1 MLGSR
6 KHILLLSILF
16 HSLAVCIIVFGSI
29 INFHQYKIWGKPL
42 IPQFVGIKR
51 DIDKATK
58 DLSHGNLIQK
68 HDFTPKF
75 SLLSAGILPVEI
87 SRHSSGTAIM
97 TTFDLCY
104 KVPEHQHLTSSGLRA
119 PPLS

>member
-1 MLGSR
+1 MSGCR
-6 KHILLLSILF
+6 KHIKLLAILF
-16 HSLAVCIIVFGSI
+16 HSLAICIIVFGSI

-58 DLSHGNLIQK
+58 VLSGGNLIQK
-68 HDFTPKF
+68 HDFTQKF
-75 SLLSAGILPVEI
+75 SPLSAGILPVEI

-97 TTFDLCY
+97 TNFDLCY
-104 KVPEHQHLTSSGLRA
+104 KVPEMQHLTSSGLRA
-119 PPLS
+119 PPQS